1 MDLSLLAAET
11 LEKDIWYPT
20 ILGILVVVFAVAL
33 FCGSI
38 YLLLATNMGA
48 RLGFLVAFTSL
59 MGFMVVLT
67 SLWITTASPLN
78 TLRGRIPGWD
88 PIEVVRNLD
97 NAKTPEVRDIEQDGR
112 AVDAIEAANVKAAA
126 DENLIAVEA
135 LPGEAQATQQA
146 FARFQA
152 VTEYQVVNTYE
163 IGGSQPN
170 PLDFELSHTPLFAVV
185 EFCKVVD
192 TSESTPF
199 GTAPPPP
206 ECTTDPADT
215 GFLVLRRDLGSLRV
229 PPVVAF
235 VASVLLFGLG
245 LLALHW
251 REKDER
257 AAKRPPV
264 TLTPAVVDDAE
275 PEPETEPAETEP
287 AETEPAETE
296 PAETEKV

>member
-1 MDLSLLAAET
+1 VDLSLLAAET

-20 ILGILVVVFAVAL
+20 ILGILVVVFAIAL
-33 FCGSI
+33 FCGSV

-48 RLGFLVAFTSL
+48 RLGFLVAFTCL
-59 MGFMVVLT
+59 TGFMVILT
-67 SLWITTASPLN
+67 GLWITTASPLN

-88 PIEVVRNLD
+88 PIEVVKNLD
-97 NAKTPEVRDIEQDGR
+97 NAKTAEVRDIQQDGR
-112 AVDAIEAANVKAAA
+112 EVDAIEAANVKAAA

-135 LPGEAQATQQA
+135 LPGEAQVTQQA

-163 IGGSQPN
+163 IGGSEPN
-170 PLDFELSHTPLFAVV
+170 PLDFELTHTPLFAVV

-192 TSESTPF
+192 TSETTPF
-199 GTAPPPP
+199 GTAPPAP
-206 ECTTDPADT
+206 ECTSDPDDR

-235 VASVLLFGLG
+235 VSSVLLFGLG

-257 AAKRPPV
+257 KALRPV
-264 TLTPAVVDDAE
+264 AVAPAVVDDAE
-275 PEPETEPAETEP
+275 PASPAATEPEPSEAEPS
-287 AETEPAETE
+287 
-296 PAETEKV
+296 ETEKV

>member
-1 MDLSLLAAET
+1 VNLPLLAAET

-33 FCGSI
+33 FCGSL

-59 MGFMVVLT
+59 MGFMVILT

-78 TLRGRIPGWD
+78 TLKGRIPGWD
-88 PIEVVRNLD
+88 SLEVVKNLD
-97 NAKTPEVRDIEQDGR
+97 NAKTTEVRNIKNDGHE
-112 AVDAIEAANVKAAA
+112 VDVVEAANVKAAA

-135 LPGEAQATQQA
+135 LPSEAQVTQQA

-152 VTEYQVVNTYE
+152 VTDYQVLNTYE

-170 PLDFELSHTPLFAVV
+170 PLDFEISHTPLFAVV
-185 EFCKVVD
+185 EFCKVV
-192 TSESTPF
+192 TPEYPF
-199 GTAPPPP
+199 GTAPPAPK
-206 ECTTDPADT
+206 CTSNPDDH
-215 GFLVLRRDLGSLRV
+215 GFLVLQRDLGSLRV

-235 VASVLLFGLG
+235 ISSSLLFGLG

-257 AAKRPPV
+257 AAKKAAAPA
-264 TLTPAVVDDAE
+264 TPAV
-275 PEPETEPAETEP
+275 PEPT
-287 AETEPAETE
+287 
-296 PAETEKV
+296 ETEKV